1 MSNDID
7 TVFQIVYDAAHLVTR
22 RTRQVTIADVATQAG
37 VSVSTVSKVMNDRY
51 GVSEE
56 TSQRVR
62 SVIEKLG
69 YQSSL
74 VAQSLRSRSTNVI
87 GVLVSD
93 IEPFSAELLKG
104 VAQGIAGTG
113 YDLVVFSDCG
123 QGEDQV
129 GWERR
134 YLARVST
141 LTDGVLLVTP
151 SVAVDAFDSP
161 VVAVDHN
168 VGAPSLPTVDS
179 HNLRGA
185 VLATEHLLSLGHR
198 RIGFLGGRPDLASAQ
213 LREDG
218 YRQAL
223 ADARIEFRPELVAIG
238 GFAPRIARQAAAQLL
253 ALDDRPTAIF
263 AANDVSAIEVIGVAR
278 SLGLRVPDDLSVV
291 GFDNVP
297 ESALSDPP
305 LTTVDQFVQRM
316 GSQAVDMLVG
326 LIRDPSQRPKH
337 VVLPTRLVVRGS
349 TTSLEVSG

>member
-1 MSNDID
+1 
-7 TVFQIVYDAAHLVTR
+7 
-22 RTRQVTIADVATQAG
+22 VTITDVANEAG
-37 VSVSTVSKVMNDRY
+37 VSVSTVSKVINDRY
-51 GVSEE
+51 GVAQE

-62 SVIEKLG
+62 SVIEALG

-74 VAQSLRSRSTNVI
+74 VAQSLRSSTTNVI

-104 VAQGIAGTG
+104 VAQGIRGSG

-151 SVAVDAFDSP
+151 SVAAETFDSP
-161 VVAVDHN
+161 VVAIDHN

-185 VLATEHLLSLGHR
+185 VFATEHLLALGHR
-198 RIGFLGGRPDLASAQ
+198 RIGFVGGRPDLASAQ
-213 LREDG
+213 VREDG

-223 ADARIEFRPELVAIG
+223 ADAGIEFRPELVLIG
-238 GFAPRIARQAAAQLL
+238 GFEPRIARQAAAQLL
-253 ALDDRPTAIF
+253 ALDERPTAIF

-278 SLGLRVPDDLSVV
+278 SLGLRVPEDLSVV

-316 GSQAVDMLVG
+316 GFRAAEMLVE
-326 LIRDPSQRPKH
+326 LIADPTQAPKH

-349 TTSLEVSG
+349 TTALGVSG